1 MKNIKIYFLIA
12 ISILVASCEKVID
25 VDLNTAP
32 PKLVVDAAIKWQ
44 KGTLGNEQSI
54 KLTTTTSYYSNQVPA
69 ATGATVYITDAA
81 NTVFNFVETASTGN
95 YVCTNFRPV
104 LNGNYVLTITYDG
117 ATYNATETLKPVPTI
132 EYITQRNDGGFTG
145 QDIEIKTFFT
155 DNGTTEDY
163 YLFRYKPS
171 YTAIPIYALE
181 EDRFFQGNQIFGLY
195 RSDKLESGQNIDISL
210 SGISKQYFNYMKI
223 LVSIAGN
230 SNGSPFQ
237 SPSATVRGNVINT
250 TTEANYPLGYFSLS
264 EQDTKTY
271 TIN

>member
-1 MKNIKIYFLIA
+1 
-12 ISILVASCEKVID
+12 
-25 VDLNTAP
+25 
-32 PKLVVDAAIKWQ
+32 
-44 KGTLGNEQSI
+44 
-54 KLTTTTSYYSNQVPA
+54 
-69 ATGATVYITDAA
+69 
-81 NTVFNFVETASTGN
+81 
-95 YVCTNFRPV
+95 
-104 LNGNYVLTITYDG
+104 
-117 ATYNATETLKPVPTI
+117 
-132 EYITQRNDGGFTG
+132 
-145 QDIEIKTFFT
+145 
-155 DNGTTEDY
+155 
-163 YLFRYKPS
+163 
-171 YTAIPIYALE
+171 
-181 EDRFFQGNQIFGLY
+181 LY